1 MSTNLYCKCYS
12 NEDKKELKSFN
23 HCSYYTKSFFQE
35 ESDGYKLY
43 YLDSPV
49 IDMNWIEEKE
59 PEQKQ
64 AYWAVNLSYSQLK
77 YIVEKL
83 EITLDNIHKA
93 SIKKIDSS
101 LIDDFECIK
110 NVINELKHIL
120 LYTKYE
126 LENTNCYYCFKIY

>member
-1 MSTNLYCKCYS
+1 MSTNLYCKCYN

-59 PEQKQ
+59 QS
-64 AYWAVNLSYSQLK
+64 YWAVNLSYDQLK

-83 EITLDNIHKA
+83 EITLDNIHKT

-110 NVINELKHIL
+110 NVINELKYIL
-120 LYTKYE
+120 LYTEYE
-126 LENTNCYYCFKIY
+126 LKDVNCYYYFKIY

>member
-59 PEQKQ
+59 Q
-64 AYWAVNLSYSQLK
+64 AYWAVNISYSQLK

-93 SIKKIDSS
+93 SINKIDSS
-101 LIDDFECIK
+101 LFDAFECIK

-120 LYTKYE
+120 LYTEYE
-126 LENTNCYYCFKIY
+126 LENTNCYYYFKIY